1 MSFVLGEVCVHL
13 GSHWHFHVSCYPS
26 DVEVEKLTS
35 CLSYHHAEL
44 LAYGEYSTA
53 WYNGLCTEVG
63 TVVQTD
69 TILAIGIARH
79 SMYDYLHLH

>member
-1 MSFVLGEVCVHL
+1 MCWENFVSVLEITGIFTFCVIL
-13 GSHWHFHVSCYPS
+13 LTLKW
-26 DVEVEKLTS
+26 KTS

-63 TVVQTD
+63 HRDSQTF
-69 TILAIGIARH
+69 H
-79 SMYDYLHLH
+79 V